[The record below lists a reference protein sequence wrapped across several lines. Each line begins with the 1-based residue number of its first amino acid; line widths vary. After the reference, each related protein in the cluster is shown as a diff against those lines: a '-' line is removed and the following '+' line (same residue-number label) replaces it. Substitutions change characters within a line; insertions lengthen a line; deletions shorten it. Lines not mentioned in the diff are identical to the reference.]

1 MQEKEGMSHITQLR
15 YKWITLL
22 VLTQF
27 MLWAAT
33 AAFAAGSVTEAH
45 GKITGKSRKAQTIS
59 LAQKDGSHLTVK
71 YNDATQ
77 YINAKSSRYLR
88 TKDAVKV
95 EYKKV
100 NGENIAITI
109 TRKLVK
115 LPAGTKQITSK
126 QVKAVIDRGQPFQL
140 IDARPTAMYEQSHI
154 PGAVSIPY
162 SKLKTEGAKLLP
174 FPKNQLLIF
183 YCGGD
188 T

>member
-1 MQEKEGMSHITQLR
+1 MTYIDQGR

-27 MLWAAT
+27 MLWVST
-33 AAFAAGSVTEAH
+33 TAFAAGSILEAS
-45 GKITGKSRKAQTIS
+45 GQITGKSRKAQTIS

-95 EYKKV
+95 QYKRE
-100 NGENIAITI
+100 NGENIAVSI
-109 TRKLVK
+109 TRKVVS

-154 PGAVSIPY
+154 PGAISIPY